1 MPVST
6 SPTSGVEHL
15 ISTDVRVL
23 WQLLRGQPGH
33 GSHAERLQAF
43 YAPQASRY
51 DVFRERLLNGRRELI
66 DRLVVPHG
74 GRMVELGGGTGRNL
88 LFFGDRL
95 SALDEV
101 CVVDLCP
108 ALLDEARGKSAG
120 MSNVRLVEADAVTWR
135 PHGPVDLVY
144 FSYSLTMIP
153 DWQGAIDNALSM
165 LKPGGQLGVVDFYV
179 SRPDQGPG
187 GVHHG
192 AATRWFWP
200 KWFGHDGVRLNPAH
214 LAHLRQ
220 VMPDHQLYEHRGRV
234 PYLFGLTVPYYIF
247 IGRKPA

>member
-1 MPVST
+1 VI
-6 SPTSGVEHL
+6 V
-15 ISTDVRVL
+15 TDARVL
-23 WQLLRGQPGH
+23 WQLLRGQSGQ

-43 YAPQASRY
+43 YAPQAGRY
-51 DVFRERLLNGRRELI
+51 DVFRERLLNGRQELI
-66 DRLVVPHG
+66 DRLGVPDG

-95 SALDEV
+95 SALQDV

-108 ALLDEARGKSAG
+108 ALLDEARKKAVGMSNEARKKAVG
-120 MSNVRLVEADAVTWR
+120 MSNVRLVEADAVTWQ
-135 PHGPVDLVY
+135 PDAPVDLVY

-153 DWQGAIDNALSM
+153 DWRGAIDNALSM

-187 GVHHG
+187 KVHHG
-192 AATRWFWP
+192 AVTRWFWP

-220 VMPDHQLYEHRGRV
+220 VMPDHRLYEHRGRV
-234 PYLFGLTVPYYIF
+234 PYLFGLTVPYYVF
-247 IGRKPA
+247 IGRKPT